1 MPSAIGGAVSQ
12 ASAARLWSP
21 TLDPDF
27 AARASAV
34 AWSVAQRLRDR
45 EGLLAVQQAALQQT
59 FYPSSVR
66 WAPLGVAQGDAG
78 LALCCAYLDVCFP
91 DEDWDALGHRYLSLA
106 VRAAEALAPAPL
118 GIFGGL
124 AGLAFAAHCLSRGGT
139 RYAGL
144 SNSLDASLSAAACAA
159 ANAMAGVHGMA
170 VSDFDLITGLSG
182 VGAYFL
188 CRHQQADAAAGL
200 REVLKALAASTATV
214 DGIPHWYTPPE
225 ALADPSMLSL
235 HPNGNLNCGLAHG
248 IAGPIALMALALQE
262 GFEVDGQRE
271 ALARSAGWLARHR
284 TADEFG
290 INWPTAVPCFPGGVA
305 PPASLDASRA
315 AWCYGT
321 PGVARSLWLAGQA
334 LGDDALRALAIEGM
348 AAVYRRPI
356 ARRQIDSPTFCH
368 GVAGLLHIT
377 LRFAHDS
384 GEPLFTDAA
393 HQLGRQLLQ
402 LHDAQRPLGFA
413 AIEPQGNLVDLA
425 GLLDGAPGVMLTLL
439 AAAHPAPP
447 NWDRL
452 FLLS

>member
-1 MPSAIGGAVSQ
+1 MK
-12 ASAARLWSP
+12 R
-21 TLDPDF
+21 
-27 AARASAV
+27 
-34 AWSVAQRLRDR
+34 
-45 EGLLAVQQAALQQT
+45 
-59 FYPSSVR
+59 
-66 WAPLGVAQGDAG
+66 
-78 LALCCAYLDVCFP
+78 
-91 DEDWDALGHRYLSLA
+91 
-106 VRAAEALAPAPL
+106 
-118 GIFGGL
+118 IF
-124 AGLAFAAHCLSRGGT
+124 
-139 RYAGL
+139 
-144 SNSLDASLSAAACAA
+144 
-159 ANAMAGVHGMA
+159 
-170 VSDFDLITGLSG
+170 
-182 VGAYFL
+182 
-188 CRHQQADAAAGL
+188 
-200 REVLKALAASTATV
+200 
-214 DGIPHWYTPPE
+214 
-225 ALADPSMLSL
+225 
-235 HPNGNLNCGLAHG
+235 
-248 IAGPIALMALALQE
+248 ALMALALQE

-321 PGVARSLWLAGQA
+321 PGVARALWLAGQA